1 MAPSGFNEIQG
12 AGSLAHNNQKAECI
26 VESSSLR
33 VDESSD
39 VSVAVNTQSDSNYW
53 IECETF
59 WTSQAFRGVVKF

>member
-1 MAPSGFNEIQG
+1 MAPSGLNEIQG

-39 VSVAVNTQSDSNYW
+39 VSAAVNTHSDPNYW
-53 IECETF
+53 IQCETF
-59 WTSQAFRGVVKF
+59 WTSQAFQGAAQY